1 MEQPQSGSTMNKL
14 RDIPSRAEDVT
25 ADARTRINEQVSAM
39 SERARYAMRYA
50 DQHVHSNPWTAVG
63 VGFGMGVIVG
73 ALLAMAIGSG
83 QRGYVERVRDLSY

>member
-1 MEQPQSGSTMNKL
+1 MEQTQPGGSTMNKM

-25 ADARTRINEQVSAM
+25 ADARTRLNESVAAV

-73 ALLAMAIGSG
+73 ALLAMAIGTTQ
-83 QRGYVERVRDLSY
+83 QRSYIDRIM